1 MCIYISNW
9 STFIKDIQLSRKM
22 STATMYAC
30 MCEKER
36 EGEGERVGYHNF
48 ILVNQSAQ
56 CAASL

>member
-36 EGEGERVGYHNF
+36 ERVGYQNF